1 MTTRFGIFPDGFYHV
16 TASTRLS
23 EAILKSVHTDEYE
36 AFLQRLAVA
45 RREAGLTQQGLAN
58 RIGRP
63 QSFVSKY
70 ERGERRLD
78 VLEFVTVCHVLS
90 VDPCSIIRE
99 VESQL
104 LGEVHSEDEAW

>member
-1 MTTRFGIFPDGFYHV
+1 M
-16 TASTRLS
+16 
-23 EAILKSVHTDEYE
+23 KSVFTDEYE
-36 AFLQRLAVA
+36 AFLQRLALA
-45 RREAGLTQQGLAN
+45 RREAGLTQQDLAN
-58 RIGRP
+58 RISRP

-78 VLEFVTVCHVLS
+78 VLEFVKVCHFLS

-104 LGEVHSEDEAW
+104 LGQIHPEEVSGP